1 MFLRSMD
8 VACSNSLFLFCSCY
22 SVAQLC
28 PTLYNLM
35 DCSTPGF
42 SVLHNLWSL
51 LTFMSIESVMSSN
64 HLILCRS
71 LLLLP
76 LIFPNIRVF
85 SNESGLLVRWPKYC
99 GSAVP
104 FIVNS
109 IPLYEYTIVCLFMDI
124 WLLFQFFTIVTN
136 IAKNMLIQV
145 LVWIQVFVSVG

>member
-1 MFLRSMD
+1 MFLRSIG
-8 VACSNSLFLFCSCY
+8 VACSNSLFLFCCCC

-28 PTLYNLM
+28 PTLCNLM

-42 SVLHNLWSL
+42 SVLHSLWSL

-85 SNESGLLVRWPKYC
+85 SNESDLLIRWPKYW

-109 IPLYEYTIVCLFMDI
+109 IPLHEYTIVCLFMDI
-124 WLLFQFFTIVTN
+124 WLLFQFLAIVTN
-136 IAKNMLIQV
+136 IAKNVLLQV
-145 LVWIQVFVSVG
+145 LAWIQIFVSVG